1 MSTYTCI
8 IIDDENKAIELLS
21 DTILELYDNIKII
34 GTYTNW
40 KEAVV
45 ALRKDN
51 FDILFLDVSM
61 PEKSGFDLLAFVPNI
76 KSEII
81 FVTAHAQFALDA
93 FNYPTSGYVLKPVED
108 VALNKAIDKA
118 ISRIEGKR
126 SRNTEPVIATKKI
139 TVPNNKGLDFI
150 EQNEIIFLEA
160 LAKNTRIKKKDAEIV
175 STQGFGMFRDILNHL
190 PFYQV
195 HRSFLI
201 NVDHISR
208 YEITGI
214 HIMNDGS
221 EIPVAKSFREDFI
234 RLFGRKF

>member
-1 MSTYTCI
+1 MSNYTCI
-8 IIDDENKAIELLS
+8 IIDDEPKAIELLS
-21 DTILELYDNIKII
+21 DTIQELYDNIKII

-51 FDILFLDVSM
+51 FDILFLDISM

-93 FNYPTSGYVLKPVED
+93 FNYPTSGYILKPVED

-118 ISRIEGKR
+118 ISRIERKTR
-126 SRNTEPVIATKKI
+126 STEPITTTKI

-160 LAKNTRIKKKDAEIV
+160 LAKNTRVKKKDGEII
-175 STQGFGMFRDILNHL
+175 STQPFGMFRHILDQS

-201 NVDHISR
+201 NVDHITR
-208 YEITGI
+208 YESTGI
-214 HIMNDGS
+214 LIMNDGS
-221 EIPVAKSFREDFI
+221 EIPVAKSVREDFI
-234 RLFGRKF
+234 KLFGRKF